1 MATWRKEKET
11 PREAMRREQER
22 CTPVQL
28 EQKTCEMRGHLNR
41 QLQTPDLFRFAG
53 VHDRLNGYDR
63 HRSKPKKAPNPP
75 RHPAASRHQLA
86 PGALAAREW
95 GERT

>member
-1 MATWRKEKET
+1 MAPWREKKET

-53 VHDRLNGYDR
+53 VHECLKGWDRNR
-63 HRSKPKKAPNPP
+63 PKPQGDPNNQ
-75 RHPAASRHQLA
+75 RQPAASRHQLA